1 MNKVQYPLVT
11 LITINYNAEKDTD
24 EFLASCEQLSYP
36 NLELIIVDNASKNI
50 FELRKTDLNVTLI
63 RSEENLGFAGGNNL
77 GIDQANG
84 EFIIFINNDTV
95 VYSNFIQPIIEV
107 FKNHSD
113 AAMVTPK
120 VVFPDEKTIQYAGAK
135 AINPWTGRGKRL
147 GLGEIDNG
155 QYNFTKITELG
166 HGACLAVR
174 KTVIDE
180 VGKMPEEFFLYYEE
194 HDWTEQIK
202 NAGHNIYYTGN
213 SSIIHKES
221 VSIGQDS
228 PLKAYYMMRSRILY
242 LRKNCSGLKK
252 LTSILIIIV
261 LTIPK
266 NTIQYLMK
274 GRFDLIKATFRG
286 IGDHFTLS
294 LK

>member
-1 MNKVQYPLVT
+1 MQYPLVT

>member
-1 MNKVQYPLVT
+1 MSTEQYPLVT
-11 LITINYNAEKDTD
+11 LITINFNAENDTR
-24 EFLASCEQLSYP
+24 EFLNSCEKLDYP
-36 NLELIIVDNASKNI
+36 NFEIIIIDNGSKKKFQLELTK
-50 FELRKTDLNVTLI
+50 LNVKLI

-77 GIDQANG
+77 GIDKSNG
-84 EFIIFINNDTV
+84 EYIIFINNDTL

-107 FKNHSD
+107 FKENAD

-147 GLGEIDNG
+147 GLGEIDTG
-155 QYNFTKITELG
+155 QYDFTQKTELG
-166 HGACLAVR
+166 HGACLAV
-174 KTVIDE
+174 KKAVIDE

-202 NAGHNIYYTGN
+202 KAGYHIYYAGN

-242 LRKNCSGLKK
+242 LRKNSSGLKK
-252 LTSILIIIV
+252 LTSILIILL
-261 LTIPK
+261 LTLPK
-266 NTIQYLMK
+266 SIIQNILK
-274 GRFDLIKATFRG
+274 RRFDLIKATLRG
-286 IGDHFTLS
+286 VIDHFTLS